1 MKKVLLVLITIFYLS
16 LSFIYLNF
24 HFKYS
29 IEKFIHNNVYEVFV
43 KGSSEGVNANL
54 ELEKISMVAK
64 SDNLNIFKTTY
75 SPTGDVN
82 LYFAVGNENDFI
94 NNFKVKLFKG
104 KNIKDLTGENFISNK
119 ITTSKNQIGNINILQ
134 SKNIN
139 IYSLKAMNHEPIVG
153 TYFIEGKSN
162 INELISQFKSVGLIV
177 SDNLPMYMHISPI
190 NCINISLLLGMIMLL
205 AMVIISY
212 LYYLVSQFK
221 EVSIKSLFGYNSIEI
236 FKEVIFFAIKSI
248 SIAIVITLIIQAIY
262 ILSFYNSLGI
272 FEYFIELFIFLLI
285 TSIFILIVF
294 LISLIIFKFNN
305 KVDMLKNKKPVG
317 QLQILNYT
325 AKVISSFIL
334 VFILIN
340 TYTSFNFLSHEVK
353 ELAKWNETKE
363 YCYFMYNYNPMNR
376 EETCLFNDKNKIL
389 FSKLNE
395 DGLLVYP
402 SNGIQYGVNGYDEK
416 SVPRDFGQGT
426 SMYSGNSIE
435 VNSNYLKLNPI
446 YYENGERV
454 QIKNNYGDYMII
466 LVPEMYKKYEK
477 ELIKNYTKWYQF
489 RRYANINI
497 YDQTTGKKIPYE
509 KPVKVEIRFIK
520 NNQRTFL
527 YNPDFNVKNDGYS
540 VNSCIAIIDSEN
552 IGADSYMAYM
562 NGGYFFANIKEGYK
576 NLDENIEK
584 AGLSQD
590 IGAKV
595 NLYSRVSGIMFRLKN
610 NLEDNIFI
618 IISILLLQVFII
630 IFSVLNYTEKNKLD
644 ISIKK
649 IHGYS
654 FFNISYKFLLGII
667 INWIVVMFGVM
678 ATHIPFEYAVIPSLV
693 LMILDIILSLFIMSI
708 LNRNVLKNVLN
719 KE

>member
-1 MKKVLLVLITIFYLS
+1 MKKILLILLTIFYLS
-16 LSFIYLNF
+16 LSFVYLNF

-29 IEKFIHNNVYEVFV
+29 IEKFIHNNVYEVSV
-43 KGSSEGVNANL
+43 KGSSEGVKANL
-54 ELEKISMVAK
+54 ELEKISMLAK
-64 SDNLNIFKTTY
+64 SDNLNIFKTAY

-82 LYFAVGNENDFI
+82 LYFAVGNENAFI
-94 NNFKVKLFKG
+94 NNFKIKLFNG
-104 KNIKDLTGENFISNK
+104 KNINDLTDKNFISNK
-119 ITTSKNQIGNINILQ
+119 STTSKNQIGNINILQ

-139 IYSLKAMNHEPIVG
+139 IYSLKAMNHEPISG

-162 INELISQFKSVGLIV
+162 INELISQFKSIGLIA
-177 SDNLPMYMHISPI
+177 SDNLQIHLNISLI

-221 EVSIKSLFGYNSIEI
+221 EVSIKSLFGYNSFET

-248 SIAIVITLIIQAIY
+248 SIAIVITLIIQGIY

-272 FEYFIELFIFLLI
+272 FEYFIELFIFLFI

-305 KVDMLKNKKPVG
+305 KVEMLKNKKPVG
-317 QLQILNYT
+317 QLQVLNY
-325 AKVISSFIL
+325 ASKIISSFIL

-353 ELAKWNETKE
+353 GLDKWNEAKD
-363 YCYFMYNYNPMNR
+363 YCYFMYNYLPMNR
-376 EETCLFNDKNKIL
+376 QETCLFNDKNKIL
-389 FSKLNE
+389 FSKLND
-395 DGLLVYP
+395 DGLLICP
-402 SNGIQYGVNGYDEK
+402 SNGIQYGVDGYNES
-416 SVPRDFGQGT
+416 SVPKDFGQGT

-446 YYENGERV
+446 YYDNGERV

-466 LVPEMYKKYEK
+466 LVPEMYKKYEN

-489 RRYANINI
+489 RKYANINV
-497 YDQTTGKKIPYE
+497 YDQATGKEIPYE

-540 VNSCIAIIDSEN
+540 VNSCIAVIDSAN
-552 IGADSYMAYM
+552 MGADSYMSYM
-562 NGGYFFANIKEGYK
+562 NGGYFFANIKDGYK

-584 AGLSQD
+584 ARLNQD
-590 IGAKV
+590 IVNKV
-595 NLYSRVSGIMFRLKN
+595 NLYSRISDIMFRLKN
-610 NLEDNIFI
+610 NLEDNIFV

-630 IFSVLNYTEKNKLD
+630 IFSVLNYTEKNKFD

-654 FFNISYKFLLGII
+654 FFSISYKFLLGII
-667 INWIVVMFGVM
+667 INWIVVMLMVM
-678 ATHIPFEYAVIPSLV
+678 AKHIPFEYAVIPSLA
-693 LMILDIILSLFIMSI
+693 LMILDIILSLFIMRV
-708 LNRNVLKNVLN
+708 LNRNILKNVLN